1 MKLLAVYHAGYL
13 DSLGGARQLRRGR
26 HLIRGGGEV
35 SGEVMAAVL
44 GRIRN
49 AAALARELNCGPRP
63 EQIVTAAYRRW
74 GQEYPRYIEGP
85 AATVVIDRSTDT
97 LVASRDRMGER
108 RLFYCR
114 HGRTVA
120 LSDHPDAL
128 LDTPYAQRIVDAQGL
143 NELFAL
149 GPARTPGKTP
159 LRDVMAL
166 EPGCCLAAD
175 RRGVRVWRYFAPRA
189 RPHEDSPEAT
199 VQTVRAMLERA
210 VEDIPESADGAM
222 LSGGL
227 DSTALTALLHAKGR
241 PMRTFSVD
249 YQGDLTEF
257 TGNAYQPERD
267 RDYAAMAAELFSRE
281 HKNIVLDYQ
290 ALTGSLGEALDARGF
305 PGMGDIDS
313 SMLLFAREIRRD
325 CAGVVSGEGGDEV
338 FCGYPWFKEEN
349 LTLEKGFPW
358 SGSMDLRQALLRR
371 DVEEVLKVQKY
382 ADRTFKSAL
391 DMVPRVSGEGELDA
405 ANRAMQWLCIR
416 FFMSNLQERALCMCE
431 SADLEVITPFTDE
444 RLVEYLWNVP
454 REMKFMNGEGK
465 GLLRE
470 AVKDLLPDTL
480 LHRKKSP
487 YPKVYSKAYTDTL
500 RQSVRAMA
508 SDLNSPILQAVD
520 SRVLLQLCQA
530 ELPAGGLPW
539 FGQLMSGPQMLAY
552 LWQVNQ
558 WLETRRIRISL

>member
-1 MKLLAVYHAGYL
+1 M
-13 DSLGGARQLRRGR
+13 
-26 HLIRGGGEV
+26 
-35 SGEVMAAVL
+35 
-44 GRIRN
+44 
-49 AAALARELNCGPRP
+49 
-63 EQIVTAAYRRW
+63 
-74 GQEYPRYIEGP
+74 
-85 AATVVIDRSTDT
+85 
-97 LVASRDRMGER
+97 
-108 RLFYCR
+108 
-114 HGRTVA
+114 A
-120 LSDHPDAL
+120 LSDHPDPL

-210 VEDIPESADGAM
+210 VEEIPESVDGAM

-227 DSTALTALLHAKGR
+227 DSTALMVLLHAKGR

-290 ALTGSLGEALDARGF
+290 ALTGSLGQALDARGF

-358 SGSMDLRQALLRR
+358 SGSMDLRRALLRR
-371 DVEEVLKVQKY
+371 DAEEVLKVKKY
-382 ADRTFKSAL
+382 ADQAFKNAL
-391 DMVPRVSGEGELDA
+391 DMVPRVSGEGKMDA

-454 REMKFMNGEGK
+454 RELKFMNGEGK

-508 SDLNSPILQAVD
+508 SAPQCAHF
-520 SRVLLQLCQA
+520 
-530 ELPAGGLPW
+530 AGGGFPGAFAALSGGAARRWPALVRAIDVRAPDAGLPVA
-539 FGQLMSGPQMLAY
+539 GEPVAGNPAHPHQSVNSGVWGLPSLSSSKCRWGPSAASARALVPTLPMVAPCFTVSPGSAISSVPRQAY
-552 LWQVNQ
+552 RLTQPPEWV
-558 WLETRRIRISL
+558 ISTV

>member
-1 MKLLAVYHAGYL
+1 
-13 DSLGGARQLRRGR
+13 
-26 HLIRGGGEV
+26 
-35 SGEVMAAVL
+35 MAAVL

-63 EQIVTAAYRRW
+63 DRSVTAAYRRW

-120 LSDHPDAL
+120 LSDHPDPL

-199 VQTVRAMLERA
+199 VQTVRRDMLERA
-210 VEDIPESADGAM
+210 VEEIPESVDGAM

-290 ALTGSLGEALDARGF
+290 ALTGSLGQALDARGF

-338 FCGYPWFKEEN
+338 FCGYPWFKEED
-349 LTLEKGFPW
+349 LDPGKGLSLVGQHGSAPGAAAPGRRRSAEGEKIRR
-358 SGSMDLRQALLRR
+358 SGLQKRPGHGAQGLRR
-371 DVEEVLKVQKY
+371 RGNGRGQSGHAMAVHPLFHEQ
-382 ADRTFKSAL
+382 SAGTRPVHVRKRRFGGHYPL
-391 DMVPRVSGEGELDA
+391 YR
-405 ANRAMQWLCIR
+405 RAFGGISL
-416 FFMSNLQERALCMCE
+416 ERAPGTE
-431 SADLEVITPFTDE
+431 IHE
-444 RLVEYLWNVP
+444 R
-454 REMKFMNGEGK
+454 RGQ

-470 AVKDLLPDTL
+470 EVKDLLPDTL

-508 SDLNSPILQAVD
+508 SDPNALILQAVD